1 MSDTVYNFGAGPAT
15 LPSSVIDQ
23 VKSNLYDF
31 CNGMSIMEVSHRSAA
46 FKDYADQSE
55 VSIRKLLNISDDY
68 VVLFLQGGATFQF
81 TMVPQNLSE
90 RGSNKNY
97 QTKGSTNYLITGGW
111 SKKAAD
117 YAKFHTSVNTVFDS
131 SENSYTNIIDI
142 KDWNVNPDVDYFY
155 YCANETVHGLEI
167 HETPEVNSPIICDMS
182 STLCTRPININ
193 DFDLIFAGAQKN
205 LGIAGLTIVI
215 VKKELINGKAKHLPP
230 LLRYEAHSLD
240 NSMLNTSPVFAWYV
254 AGLVFE
260 WIIAQGGLELMSEL
274 NQEKSSLL
282 YDFIDSS
289 QLYKNAVDTKYRS
302 WVNIPFTITSNNL
315 DERFLN
321 EAKCEGLMNLKG
333 HRTVGGMRASVYNAM
348 PIEGVQKLIT
358 FMKDFE
364 TTNFKNV

>member
-1 MSDTVYNFGAGPAT
+1 MSDNVYNFGAGPAT

-23 VKSNLYDF
+23 VKSNLHDF
-31 CNGMSIMEVSHRSAA
+31 SNGMSIMEVSHRGAA
-46 FKDYADQSE
+46 FKDYADRSE
-55 VSIRKLLNISDDY
+55 VSIRKLLNINDDY

-81 TMVPQNLSE
+81 TMVPQNLST
-90 RGSNKNY
+90 R
-97 QTKGSTNYLITGGW
+97 GSTNYLITGEW

-230 LLRYEAHSLD
+230 LLRYESNSLD

-254 AGLVFE
+254 AGLVFN
-260 WIIAQGGLELMSEL
+260 WIITQGGLQSMSEL

-282 YDFIDSS
+282 YDFIDDS
-289 QLYKNAVDTKYRS
+289 QLYKNPVNPKYRS
-302 WVNIPFTITSNNL
+302 WVNIPFTMASNNL

-348 PIEGVQKLIT
+348 PIEGVKKLIS
-358 FMKDFE
+358 FMENFE
-364 TTNFKNV
+364 TTNSKDV